1 MEKTLRE
8 LIVDTLG
15 NKNIIIEEQTV
26 TERLDR
32 WDEHEG
38 QMLPNCAKE
47 LTDSILSLLSARIK
61 AKALTDEQIKDATDF
76 DALCCDGCYKITEKM
91 TTAEADVYCLN
102 CTLKAVAAAQLQAVL
117 GELE

>member
-47 LTDSILSLLSARIK
+47 LTDSILSSSLP
-61 AKALTDEQIKDATDF
+61 ALRQRH
-76 DALCCDGCYKITEKM
+76 
-91 TTAEADVYCLN
+91 
-102 CTLKAVAAAQLQAVL
+102 
-117 GELE
+117 